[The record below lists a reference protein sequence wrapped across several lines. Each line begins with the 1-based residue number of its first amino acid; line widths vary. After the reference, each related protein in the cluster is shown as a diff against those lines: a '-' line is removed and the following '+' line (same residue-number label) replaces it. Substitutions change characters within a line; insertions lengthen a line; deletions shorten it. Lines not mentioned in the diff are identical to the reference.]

1 MITRTFFPYMLH
13 NRLRLYIY
21 KWITILEYHDHDS
34 FQAELSIE
42 FNSSN
47 VMYLC
52 ITTNEPIDISMVKT
66 PLQDIVPNY
75 LKATEPH
82 RVSIN
87 ILQTN
92 GIYKTRI
99 PILIPNRY

>member
-21 KWITILEYHDHDS
+21 KWITILEYQDHDS
-34 FQAELSIE
+34 LQAELSIE
-42 FNSSN
+42 FNKSN

-52 ITTNEPIDISMVKT
+52 ITTNEPIDISMVNV
-66 PLQDIVPNY
+66 PIQDIVPNH
-75 LKATEPH
+75 LKAHEPH

-87 ILQTN
+87 TSQDGT
-92 GIYKTRI
+92 YKTRI
-99 PILIPNRY
+99 PILIPNRA